1 MLKAYYNKQTFR
13 FRKPSGTSR
22 GVLLD
27 KDSWFI
33 IVYDDQI
40 PPKKGIGECSI
51 IRKLSV
57 DDRPD
62 FEQKLLEV
70 VNSINNYSYWLNE
83 GLNEFPSIKFGLETA
98 LKDLNAET
106 SGILFPSKFTSGE
119 KSIPINGLI
128 WMGDTEN
135 MYQQVKEKV
144 DTGFNCIKIKIG
156 AINLE
161 DELKL
166 LKKIRIDFS
175 ERDLELRVDANGAFN
190 PVNALE
196 KLEKLSEFNLHSIE
210 QPIKQNQ
217 WKEMANLC
225 QVSPV
230 PIALDEELI
239 GISEEDEIQ
248 KMLDIIQPQYI
259 ILKPSLIGGVQKS
272 ELFIREAEKRGIGW
286 WVTSALESNIG
297 LNVIAQWVYTLNTEM
312 YQGLG
317 TGQLFTNNI
326 PSPLSIKNA
335 RLNYG
340 DNNEWNFENI
350 IND

>member
-1 MLKAYYNKQTFR
+1 MLKAYYKKQTFR
-13 FRKPSGTSR
+13 FNKPSGTSR

-40 PPKKGIGECSI
+40 PSKKGIGECSI
-51 IRKLSV
+51 IRKLSI

-62 FEQKLLEV
+62 IKQKLLEV
-70 VNSINNYSYWLNE
+70 VNSINNYSYWLNK
-83 GLNEFPSIKFGLETA
+83 GLKEFPSIKFGLEAA

-106 SGILFPSKFTSGE
+106 SGILFPSEFTSGE
-119 KSIPINGLI
+119 RSIPINGLI

-144 DTGFNCIKIKIG
+144 DAGFNCIKIKIG
-156 AINLE
+156 AINFE

-166 LKKIRIDFS
+166 LKRIRIDFS
-175 ERDLELRVDANGAFN
+175 KRDLELRVDANGAFK
-190 PVNALE
+190 PDDAFE

-239 GISEEDEIQ
+239 GISEKNEI
-248 KMLDIIQPQYI
+248 KEMLNTIQPQYI
-259 ILKPSLIGGVQKS
+259 ILKPSLIGGLQKS
-272 ELFIREAEKRGIGW
+272 ELFIKEAEKRGIGW

-312 YQGLG
+312 HQGLG
-317 TGQLFTNNI
+317 TGQLFVNNI
-326 PSPLSIKNA
+326 PSPLNIKNA

-340 DNNEWNFENI
+340 DNNEWNFESV